1 MTNGGDAK
9 HFRHNSKAG
18 WPYMS
23 HRIFIQHG
31 LNLWNVGMMACIG
44 AWAIAA
50 GERRMWL
57 LCLPAWKRK
66 GRRSRSSMSSSR
78 RVKSRPRTGNGRN
91 A

>member
-1 MTNGGDAK
+1 
-9 HFRHNSKAG
+9 
-18 WPYMS
+18 MS

-44 AWAIAA
+44 AWAIQA

-57 LCLPAWKRK
+57 LTLPAFLADYAYFIAVDCAEL
-66 GRRSRSSMSSSR
+66 GG
-78 RVKSRPRTGNGRN
+78 VP

>member
-1 MTNGGDAK
+1 MANGGDAK

-31 LNLWNVGMMACIG
+31 LNLWNVGMMASIG
-44 AWAIAA
+44 AWAIAN

-57 LCLPAWKRK
+57 LCLPAFLADYAYFCAVDMAEL
-66 GRRSRSSMSSSR
+66 GG
-78 RVKSRPRTGNGRN
+78 V
-91 A
+91 AA